1 MFFGTSVS
9 MIFKVIVVI
18 HIGEFLFTIFAS
30 KALCFPVTDQVIVI
44 QNIKRL

>member
-1 MFFGTSVS
+1 MFFGTSVL

-30 KALCFPVTDQVIVI
+30 KHYVFQSL
-44 QNIKRL
+44 IKL